1 MQIPVPPVLEAI
13 AQTLH
18 RYHAKMVLVGG
29 CVRDY
34 FLHIPIKDYD
44 IEVYGLKDL
53 ETLEEILSAFG
64 KVKEVGKSFG
74 ILKLLHE
81 GKEYDFA
88 FPRLERKTGR
98 GHRGFAVTV
107 DGALDFASAARRRDF
122 TINAMG
128 YIIEEKRLLDPFGGR
143 EDLRSKI
150 LRHIDD
156 ETFVEDP
163 LRVLRGV
170 QFCAR
175 FDLAMHLDTL
185 SLCREMVV
193 SGMLHELPKERIF
206 EEIRKLFLQ
215 ARQPSKGFML
225 MQKMG
230 ALALF
235 PWLGE
240 CDPQTLQRTLRRLD
254 RTAESVRTWDEKERM
269 ALSLAALSLE
279 GGAKRAEEQVRFLS
293 DEIRLRET
301 VVRLV
306 SSYPDALQTARGIED
321 VSVRKLSLRAPIRQL
336 VVLLDADGKTKEARR
351 LEDAAKRLGVFEH
364 APAPLLQ
371 GRDLVEKLKLS
382 PSPKFKEIL
391 DKVYEAQLEGRI
403 ASKDEALAYVKK
415 ELL

>member
-18 RYHAKMVLVGG
+18 RHHAKMVLVGG
-29 CVRDY
+29 SVRDY
-34 FLHIPIKDYD
+34 FLDIPIKDYD

-143 EDLRSKI
+143 EDLRNKI

-175 FDLAMHLDTL
+175 FDLSMYPDTL
-185 SLCREMVV
+185 CLCREMVA
-193 SGMLHELPKERIF
+193 SGMLHELPKERIY
-206 EEIRKLFLQ
+206 EEIKKLLLQ
-215 ARQPSKGFML
+215 ARKPSKGFAL

-240 CDPQTLQRTLRRLD
+240 CDPQTLQHTLRRLD

-269 ALSLAALSLE
+269 ALSLAALVLE
-279 GGAKRAEEQVRFLS
+279 GGAKKAEETVLFVS
-293 DEIRLRET
+293 DEVRLRET
-301 VVRLV
+301 VARLV
-306 SSYPDALQTARGIED
+306 AAYPEAVKTAHDLRNA
-321 VSVRKLSLRAPIRQL
+321 SVRRLSLKAPIRQL
-336 VVLLDADGKTKEARR
+336 VVLLDADGKTEEARL
-351 LEDAAKRLGVFEH
+351 LEEAAKRLGVFEH
-364 APAPLLQ
+364 APAPLLL
-371 GRDLVEKLKLS
+371 GRDLVQKLKLS

-391 DKVYEAQLEGRI
+391 DKVYEAQIEGQITSR
-403 ASKDEALAYVKK
+403 DEALDYVKK